1 MKKLTVYILFSLFLI
16 SCQNTERSVGFVTGL
31 DGNEYKYFLGTEDAI
46 DVVKKFDSLSATK
59 NYDEYSTIFADSA
72 SFTYGSGEKNN

>member
-31 DGNEYKYFLGTEDAI
+31 DGNEYKYFLGTSHGNLDQNPLGK
-46 DVVKKFDSLSATK
+46 DL
-59 NYDEYSTIFADSA
+59 
-72 SFTYGSGEKNN
+72 